1 MNHEDRSLIINALG
15 GKKGLFDSGIPA
27 LVFLIVF
34 NVQNVVIDAAIYALA
49 VSAVITVV
57 RLVRREKLQNA
68 IAGIVGVL
76 ICFLLVRSTGNA
88 EDFYLPGLFINA
100 GYGALY
106 LVTNLAG
113 WPIIGVVLGPLLGE
127 DFHWRKVPERKR
139 VYMLAGWLWVGLFVS
154 RLLVQYPLYLS
165 GNVNA
170 LGIARLI
177 MGPPLFI
184 ACAWATWLVIKRVP
198 VAKKPLKSPVEA
210 LGDEAG
216 LK

>member
-1 MNHEDRSLIINALG
+1 MNHEDRDRIVNALG

-34 NVQNVVIDAAIYALA
+34 NIRDEVIDAALVALA
-49 VSAVITVV
+49 LSAVIAIV
-57 RLVRREKLQNA
+57 RLIRREKLQSA
-68 IAGIVGVL
+68 ISGILGVL
-76 ICFLLVRSTGNA
+76 ICYLLVRSTGQA

-106 LVTNLAG
+106 LLTNLAG

-127 DFHWRKVPERKR
+127 DFHWRKVKERKR
-139 VYMLAGWLWVGLFVS
+139 VYILAGWLWVALFFS
-154 RLLVQYPLYLS
+154 RLAVQLPLYLAE
-165 GNVNA
+165 NVNA

-177 MGPPLFI
+177 MGYPLFI
-184 ACAWATWLVIKRVP
+184 ACAWATWLVIKQVP
-198 VAKKPLKSPVEA
+198 VAKRPIEA
-210 LGDEAG
+210 ENLGDEAG

>member
-1 MNHEDRSLIINALG
+1 MNHEDRDRIINALG

-34 NVQNVVIDAAIYALA
+34 NLRDDVIEAAFVALGL
-49 VSAVITVV
+49 SAIITVL
-57 RLVRREKLQNA
+57 RLIKREKLQSA
-68 IAGIVGVL
+68 ISGIIGVL
-76 ICFLLVRSTGNA
+76 ICYLLVRSTGKA

-106 LVTNLAG
+106 LLTNVAG
-113 WPIIGVVLGPLLGE
+113 WPIIGLVLGPLLGE

-139 VYMLAGWLWVGLFVS
+139 VYMLAGWLWVGLFFS
-154 RLLVQYPLYLS
+154 RLAVQLPLYLS

-177 MGPPLFI
+177 MGYPLFI

-198 VAKKPLKSPVEA
+198 VAKKPV
-210 LGDEAG
+210 
-216 LK
+216 

>member
-1 MNHEDRSLIINALG
+1 MNHEDRDRIINALG

-27 LVFLIVF
+27 LVFLVVF
-34 NVQNVVIDAAIYALA
+34 NLRDDVIDAAL
-49 VSAVITVV
+49 VSLGLSVVITVL
-57 RLVRREKLQNA
+57 RLIRREKLQSA
-68 IAGIVGVL
+68 ISGIIGVL
-76 ICFLLVRSTGNA
+76 ICYLLVRSTGKA

-106 LVTNLAG
+106 LLTNIAG

-139 VYMLAGWLWVGLFVS
+139 VYILAGWLWVGLFLG
-154 RLLVQYPLYLS
+154 RLAVQLPLYLA

-170 LGIARLI
+170 LGVARLI
-177 MGPPLFI
+177 MGYPLFI

-198 VAKKPLKSPVEA
+198 VARKPS
-210 LGDEAG
+210 
-216 LK
+216 

>member
-1 MNHEDRSLIINALG
+1 MNHEDRDRIINALG

-34 NVQNVVIDAAIYALA
+34 NLRDDVVEAAFVALGL
-49 VSAVITVV
+49 SAIITVL
-57 RLVRREKLQNA
+57 RLIKREKLQSA
-68 IAGIVGVL
+68 ISGIVGVL
-76 ICFLLVRSTGNA
+76 ICYLLVRSTGKA

-106 LVTNLAG
+106 LLTNIAG
-113 WPIIGVVLGPLLGE
+113 WPIIGLVLGPLLGE

-139 VYMLAGWLWVGLFVS
+139 VYMLAGWLWVGLFFS
-154 RLLVQYPLYLS
+154 RLAVQLPLYLS

-177 MGPPLFI
+177 MGYPLFI

-198 VAKKPLKSPVEA
+198 VAKKPV
-210 LGDEAG
+210 
-216 LK
+216 

>member
-1 MNHEDRSLIINALG
+1 MNHEDRDRIINALG

-34 NVQNVVIDAAIYALA
+34 NLRDDVVEAAFVALGL
-49 VSAVITVV
+49 SAIITVL
-57 RLVRREKLQNA
+57 RLIKREKLQSA
-68 IAGIVGVL
+68 ISGIVGVL
-76 ICFLLVRSTGNA
+76 ICYLLVRSTGKA

-106 LVTNLAG
+106 LLTNIAG
-113 WPIIGVVLGPLLGE
+113 WPIIGLVLGPLLGE

-139 VYMLAGWLWVGLFVS
+139 VYMLAGWLWVGLFFS
-154 RLLVQYPLYLS
+154 RLAVQLPLYLS

-177 MGPPLFI
+177 MGYPLFI
-184 ACAWATWLVIKRVP
+184 ACAWATWLVIKKVP
-198 VAKKPLKSPVEA
+198 VAKKPV
-210 LGDEAG
+210 
-216 LK
+216 

>member
-1 MNHEDRSLIINALG
+1 MNHEDRDRIINALG

-34 NVQNVVIDAAIYALA
+34 NLRDDVIEAAFVALGL
-49 VSAVITVV
+49 SAIITVL
-57 RLVRREKLQNA
+57 RLIKREKLQSA
-68 IAGIVGVL
+68 ISGIIGVL
-76 ICFLLVRSTGNA
+76 ICYLLVRSTGKA

-106 LVTNLAG
+106 LLTNVAG
-113 WPIIGVVLGPLLGE
+113 WPIIGLVLGPLLGE

-139 VYMLAGWLWVGLFVS
+139 VYMVAGWLWVGLFFS
-154 RLLVQYPLYLS
+154 RLAVQLPLYLS

-177 MGPPLFI
+177 MGYPLFI
-184 ACAWATWLVIKRVP
+184 ACAWATWLVIKKVP
-198 VAKKPLKSPVEA
+198 VAKKPI
-210 LGDEAG
+210 
-216 LK
+216 

>member
-1 MNHEDRSLIINALG
+1 MNHEDRDRIINALG

-34 NVQNVVIDAAIYALA
+34 NLRDDVVEAAFVALGL
-49 VSAVITVV
+49 SAIITVL
-57 RLVRREKLQNA
+57 RLIKREKLQSA
-68 IAGIVGVL
+68 ISGIIGVL
-76 ICFLLVRSTGNA
+76 ICYLLVRSTGKA

-106 LVTNLAG
+106 LLTNIAG
-113 WPIIGVVLGPLLGE
+113 WPIIGLVLGPLLGE

-139 VYMLAGWLWVGLFVS
+139 VYMLAGWLWVGLFFS
-154 RLLVQYPLYLS
+154 RLAVQLPLYLS

-177 MGPPLFI
+177 MGYPLFI

-198 VAKKPLKSPVEA
+198 VAKKPV
-210 LGDEAG
+210 
-216 LK
+216 

>member
-1 MNHEDRSLIINALG
+1 MNHEDRDRIINALG

-27 LVFLIVF
+27 LVFLIIF
-34 NVQNVVIDAAIYALA
+34 NLRDDVVEAAFVALGL
-49 VSAVITVV
+49 SAIITVL
-57 RLVRREKLQNA
+57 RLIKREKLQSA
-68 IAGIVGVL
+68 ISGIVGVL
-76 ICFLLVRSTGNA
+76 ICYLLVRSTGKA

-106 LVTNLAG
+106 LLTNIAG
-113 WPIIGVVLGPLLGE
+113 WPIIGLVLGPLLGE

-139 VYMLAGWLWVGLFVS
+139 VYMLAGWLWVGLFFS
-154 RLLVQYPLYLS
+154 RLAVQLPLYLS

-177 MGPPLFI
+177 MGYPLFI

-198 VAKKPLKSPVEA
+198 VAKKPV
-210 LGDEAG
+210 
-216 LK
+216 

>member
-1 MNHEDRSLIINALG
+1 MNHEDRDRIINALG

-34 NVQNVVIDAAIYALA
+34 NLRDDVVEAAFVALGL
-49 VSAVITVV
+49 SAIITVL
-57 RLVRREKLQNA
+57 RLIKREKLQSA
-68 IAGIVGVL
+68 ISGIIGVL
-76 ICFLLVRSTGNA
+76 ICYLLVRSTGKA

-106 LVTNLAG
+106 LLTNIAG
-113 WPIIGVVLGPLLGE
+113 WPIIGLVLGPLLGE

-139 VYMLAGWLWVGLFVS
+139 VYMLAGWLWVGLFFS
-154 RLLVQYPLYLS
+154 RLAVQLPLYLS

-177 MGPPLFI
+177 MGYPLFI
-184 ACAWATWLVIKRVP
+184 ACAWATWLVIKKVP
-198 VAKKPLKSPVEA
+198 AAKKPV
-210 LGDEAG
+210 
-216 LK
+216 

>member
-1 MNHEDRSLIINALG
+1 VNHEDRSLIINALG

-34 NVQNVVIDAAIYALA
+34 NVQNVVIDAAIFALA
-49 VSAVITVV
+49 VSAVITIV

-170 LGIARLI
+170 LGVARLI

-184 ACAWATWLVIKRVP
+184 ACAWATWLIIKRVP
-198 VAKKPLKSPVEA
+198 VAKKPSKSPVEA

>member
-34 NVQNVVIDAAIYALA
+34 NVQNVVIDAAIFALA
-49 VSAVITVV
+49 VSAVITIV

-170 LGIARLI
+170 LGVARLI

-184 ACAWATWLVIKRVP
+184 ACAWATWLIIKRVP
-198 VAKKPLKSPVEA
+198 VAKKPSKSPVEA

>member
-1 MNHEDRSLIINALG
+1 MNHEDRDRIINALG

-34 NVQNVVIDAAIYALA
+34 NLRDDVVEAAFVALGL
-49 VSAVITVV
+49 SAIITVL
-57 RLVRREKLQNA
+57 RLIKREKLQSA
-68 IAGIVGVL
+68 ISGIVGVL
-76 ICFLLVRSTGNA
+76 ICYLLVRSTGKA

-106 LVTNLAG
+106 LLTNVAG
-113 WPIIGVVLGPLLGE
+113 WPIIGLVLGPLLGE

-139 VYMLAGWLWVGLFVS
+139 VYMLAGWLWVGLFFS
-154 RLLVQYPLYLS
+154 RLAVQLPLYLS

-177 MGPPLFI
+177 MGYPLFI
-184 ACAWATWLVIKRVP
+184 ACAWATWLVIKKVP
-198 VAKKPLKSPVEA
+198 VAKKPI
-210 LGDEAG
+210 
-216 LK
+216 

>member
-1 MNHEDRSLIINALG
+1 MNHEDRDRIINALG

-34 NVQNVVIDAAIYALA
+34 NLRDDVVEAAFVALGL
-49 VSAVITVV
+49 SAIITLL
-57 RLVRREKLQNA
+57 RLIKREKLQSA
-68 IAGIVGVL
+68 ISGIIGVL
-76 ICFLLVRSTGNA
+76 ICYLLVRSTGKA

-106 LVTNLAG
+106 LLTNIAG
-113 WPIIGVVLGPLLGE
+113 WPIIGLVLGPLLGE

-139 VYMLAGWLWVGLFVS
+139 VYMLAGWLWVGLFFS
-154 RLLVQYPLYLS
+154 RLAVQLPLYLS

-177 MGPPLFI
+177 MGYPLFI
-184 ACAWATWLVIKRVP
+184 ACAWATWLVIKKVP
-198 VAKKPLKSPVEA
+198 VAKKPV
-210 LGDEAG
+210 
-216 LK
+216 

>member
-1 MNHEDRSLIINALG
+1 MNHEDRDRIINALG

-34 NVQNVVIDAAIYALA
+34 NLRDDVVEAAFVALGL
-49 VSAVITVV
+49 SAIITVL
-57 RLVRREKLQNA
+57 RLIKREKLQSA
-68 IAGIVGVL
+68 ISGIIGVL
-76 ICFLLVRSTGNA
+76 ICYLLVRSTGKA

-106 LVTNLAG
+106 LLTNIAG
-113 WPIIGVVLGPLLGE
+113 WPIIGLVLGPLLGE

-139 VYMLAGWLWVGLFVS
+139 VYMLAGWLWVGLFFS
-154 RLLVQYPLYLS
+154 RLAVQLPLYLS

-177 MGPPLFI
+177 MGYPLFI
-184 ACAWATWLVIKRVP
+184 ACAWATWLVIKKVP
-198 VAKKPLKSPVEA
+198 VAKKPV
-210 LGDEAG
+210 
-216 LK
+216 

>member
-1 MNHEDRSLIINALG
+1 VNHEDRSLIINALG

-34 NVQNVVIDAAIYALA
+34 NVQNVVIDAAIFALA
-49 VSAVITVV
+49 VSAIITIV

-170 LGIARLI
+170 LGVARLI

-184 ACAWATWLVIKRVP
+184 ACAWATWLIIKRVP
-198 VAKKPLKSPVEA
+198 VAKKPSKSPVEA

>member
-1 MNHEDRSLIINALG
+1 MNHEDRDRIINALG

-34 NVQNVVIDAAIYALA
+34 NLRDDVIDAAFVSLAL
-49 VSAVITVV
+49 SAVITLL
-57 RLVRREKLQNA
+57 RLIKREKLQSA
-68 IAGIVGVL
+68 ISGIIGVL
-76 ICFLLVRSTGNA
+76 ICYLLVRSTGKA

-106 LVTNLAG
+106 LITNIAG

-139 VYMLAGWLWVGLFVS
+139 VYMLAGWLWVGLFFG
-154 RLLVQYPLYLS
+154 RLAVQLPLYLAE
-165 GNVNA
+165 NVNA

-177 MGPPLFI
+177 MGYPLFI
-184 ACAWATWLVIKRVP
+184 ACAWGTWLVIKRVP
-198 VAKKPLKSPVEA
+198 VARKA
-210 LGDEAG
+210 T
-216 LK
+216 

>member
-1 MNHEDRSLIINALG
+1 MNHEDRDRIINALG

-34 NVQNVVIDAAIYALA
+34 NLRDDVVEAAFVALGL
-49 VSAVITVV
+49 SAIITVL
-57 RLVRREKLQNA
+57 RLIKREKLQSA
-68 IAGIVGVL
+68 ISGIIGVL
-76 ICFLLVRSTGNA
+76 ICYLLVRSTGKA

-106 LVTNLAG
+106 LLTNIAG
-113 WPIIGVVLGPLLGE
+113 WPIIGLVLGPLLGE

-139 VYMLAGWLWVGLFVS
+139 VYMLAGWLWVGLFFS
-154 RLLVQYPLYLS
+154 RLAVQLPLYLS

-177 MGPPLFI
+177 MGYPLFI
-184 ACAWATWLVIKRVP
+184 ACAWATWLVIKKVP
-198 VAKKPLKSPVEA
+198 VAKKPA
-210 LGDEAG
+210 
-216 LK
+216 